1 MLEKLTERRETF
13 PLLDHRFIIKGYSC
27 PLYLLRGSFSDGKV
41 LKPANMEPIDTEG
54 ITQKQSDGK
63 DALGKV

>member
-1 MLEKLTERRETF
+1 MAKSSNAQVFYIKCHNQL
-13 PLLDHRFIIKGYSC
+13 FI
-27 PLYLLRGSFSDGKV
+27 
-41 LKPANMEPIDTEG
+41 PANMEPIDTEG